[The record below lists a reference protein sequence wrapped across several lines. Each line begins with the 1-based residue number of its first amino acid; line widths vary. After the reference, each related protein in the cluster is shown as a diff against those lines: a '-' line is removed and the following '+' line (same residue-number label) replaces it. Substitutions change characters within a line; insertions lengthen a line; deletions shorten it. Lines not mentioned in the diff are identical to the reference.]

1 VPTVDL
7 GTTGLFAGIVAQ
19 LELMLAGLARG
30 AFVAR
35 ALAPW
40 LGVLLALV
48 GLAALAAGAR
58 WRRPAAAAGGAILGA
73 FCGLALHPLVASRI
87 GGVDR
92 VTTVALGA
100 ALVGG
105 GGLLAPFVFPFV
117 AGALPCALLARH
129 VPVAG
134 SGLYG
139 LAIGALVGGVLGLV
153 FAETVA
159 ALVASS
165 IGAVLLGGALLAL
178 LRAKPIT
185 AELADRPFLLLAWI
199 AILAVAGAGFQR
211 GRAWQAGGGSRPRR
225 GAPPPLEA

>member
-7 GTTGLFAGIVAQ
+7 GTSGLLAGLAAQ
-19 LELMLAGLARG
+19 LDLALAGLARG

-40 LGVLLALV
+40 LGVLLALA
-48 GLAALAAGAR
+48 GLVALTVGAR
-58 WRRPAAAAGGAILGA
+58 WRRPGAAAGGAVVGA
-73 FCGLALHPLVASRI
+73 LCGLALHPVVASRI

-100 ALVGG
+100 AVVGA

-117 AGALPCALLARH
+117 AGALPGALLARH
-129 VPVAG
+129 VPIAG

-153 FAETVA
+153 FADTVA

-165 IGAVLLGGALLAL
+165 VGAVLLGGALLAL
-178 LRAKPIT
+178 LRANPIT
-185 AELADRPFLLLAWI
+185 AELAGRPFLILAWI
-199 AILAVAGAGFQR
+199 AVLAVAGAAFQR
-211 GRAWQAGGGSRPRR
+211 GRAWQAGGGSRDRR
-225 GAPPPLEA
+225 GAPPLETS